1 MPVPFY
7 RSPEGQH
14 PRTLPNDSKPNLGLW
29 FNRFYNSFDAEDWSV
44 DDSGKKAWI
53 ETVSAARGDTKVLE
67 AAAARLE
74 KLATG
79 LGAQCKDFKT
89 EWHLATGLGLN
100 HPVENGF
107 TWHHTLGVPY
117 LPASGVKGMLRG
129 WVEAWM
135 EHADDASRNAQI
147 ARWFGAVK
155 ETKKDDAAKE
165 KSEQTENHIG
175 NLIFFDAIP
184 SSVVTLK
191 CDIMTPHMGKWYE
204 KGADITEPDYAESL
218 PADWHSPVPVPFLV
232 VSNATFRFV
241 IAPRL
246 SGNAEKDAQ
255 AKADAQEAM
264 VQLGDAL
271 QWMGAGAKTAA
282 GYGRMISQ
290 EDKTKADLAD
300 SGIKTGYSVWENA
313 KATWNAGKQELSVT
327 KDGKSASTKDNEAQ
341 EFIATLKPESQ
352 DRLLKKKKSLAVQAT
367 VEEIGNQKK
376 LISLIE
382 MPS

>member
-53 ETVSAARGDTKVLE
+53 ETVSAARGDPKVLE

-147 ARWFGAVK
+147 TRWFGAVK
-155 ETKKDDAAKE
+155 GEL
-165 KSEQTENHIG
+165 EQTENHIG

-204 KGADITEPDYAESL
+204 KGADITEPHYAESL

-264 VQLGDAL
+264 VQLGYAL

-327 KDGKSASTKDNEAQ
+327 KDRDSVSVRGVEAKMFFDKMSAETQA
-341 EFIATLKPESQ
+341 
-352 DRLLKKKKSLAVQAT
+352 RLKKGKQLVVVAT
-367 VEEIGNQKK
+367 VMEMGNKIT
-376 LISLIE
+376 LIDLSG
-382 MPS
+382 

>member
-7 RSPEGQH
+7 RSREGQSH
-14 PRTLPNDSKPNLGLW
+14 PRTLPTDSSPNLGLW
-29 FNRFYNSFDAEDWSV
+29 FNRFYNSFEPEDWSV
-44 DDSGKKAWI
+44 NDEGKRDWI
-53 ETVSAARGDTKVLE
+53 NTVSAARGDGKILE

-74 KLATG
+74 KLAKG

-135 EHADDASRNAQI
+135 EHADDQARNEKI
-147 ARWFGAVK
+147 ARWFGAVNG
-155 ETKKDDAAKE
+155 EL
-165 KSEQTENHIG
+165 EQTENHIG

-184 SSVVTLK
+184 SGVVTLK

-204 KGADITEPDYAESL
+204 KGADITKTDYADSL

-241 IAPRL
+241 IAPRV

-255 AKADAQEAM
+255 AKADAEEAM
-264 VQLGDAL
+264 IQLGYAL

-282 GYGRMISQ
+282 GYGRMIKITSAIASSSS
-290 EDKTKADLAD
+290 T
-300 SGIKTGYSVWENA
+300 T
-313 KATWNAGKQELSVT
+313 TWNDALVKYDKSSGSLTVT
-327 KDGKSASTKDNEAQ
+327 NKTDKKSTTPLKGAQ
-341 EFIATLKPESQ
+341 SKKLFESFSESAQ
-352 DRLLKKKKSLAVQAT
+352 KLLREGKKSLSVRAEVM
-367 VEEIGNQKK
+367 IKGNQND
-376 LISLIE
+376 LIKIDPL
-382 MPS
+382 P

>member
-53 ETVSAARGDTKVLE
+53 ETVSVARGDPKVLE

-135 EHADDASRNAQI
+135 EHTDDQARNEKI
-147 ARWFGAVK
+147 VRWFGAVNG
-155 ETKKDDAAKE
+155 EL
-165 KSEQTENHIG
+165 EQTENHIG

-184 SSVVTLK
+184 SGVVTLK
-191 CDIMTPHMGKWYE
+191 CDTMTPHMGKWYE
-204 KGADITEPDYAESL
+204 KGADITETDYADSL

-241 IAPRL
+241 IAPRV

-255 AKADAQEAM
+255 AKADAEEAM
-264 VQLGDAL
+264 IQLGYAL

-282 GYGRMISQ
+282 GYGRMISP
-290 EDKTKADLAD
+290 EDKKKADLAG
-300 SGIKTGYSVWENA
+300 SGISTGSCVWENA
-313 KATWNAGKQELSVT
+313 NATWNAGKQELSVT
-327 KDGKSASTKDNEAQ
+327 KDDKKALVKDPDAKRFFDKLSDDAQ
-341 EFIATLKPESQ
+341 N
-352 DRLLKKKKSLAVQAT
+352 RLKKGKKPVVHAT
-367 VEEIGNQKK
+367 VQQIGNKIT
-376 LISLIE
+376 LIDLSG
-382 MPS
+382 

>member
-29 FNRFYNSFDAEDWSV
+29 FNRFYNSFAPEDWSV
-44 DDSGKKAWI
+44 NDEGKRDWI
-53 ETVSAARGDTKVLE
+53 NTVSAARGDPKVLE

-74 KLATG
+74 NLAKG

-135 EHADDASRNAQI
+135 EHADDASRNAHI
-147 ARWFGAVK
+147 ARWFGAVDGELDQK
-155 ETKKDDAAKE
+155 A
-165 KSEQTENHIG
+165 NHIG

-184 SSVVTLK
+184 STAVALK

-204 KGADITEPDYAESL
+204 KGEDMTAGDYAESL

-246 SGNAEKDAQ
+246 SGNVEKDTQ
-255 AKADAQEAM
+255 AKADAKEAM
-264 VQLGDAL
+264 IQLGHAL

-282 GYGRMISQ
+282 GYGRMISP
-290 EDKTKADLAD
+290 EDKQKADLAD
-300 SGIKTGYSVWENA
+300 SGIISGYSEWNNA
-313 KATWNAGKQELSVT
+313 KATWNPGKQELSVT
-327 KDGKSASTKDNEAQ
+327 QDSKNASVKGDEAKA
-341 EFIATLKPESQ
+341 FVAKLKPESQ
-352 DRLLKKKKSLAVQAT
+352 DRLLKKKKPLAVQAT
-367 VEEIGNQKK
+367 VEETGNQKK

>member
-53 ETVSAARGDTKVLE
+53 ETVSVARGDPKVLE

-135 EHADDASRNAQI
+135 EHADDVSRNAQI

-204 KGADITEPDYAESL
+204 KGADITEPHYAESL

-282 GYGRMISQ
+282 GYGRMIKITSAIASSSS
-290 EDKTKADLAD
+290 T
-300 SGIKTGYSVWENA
+300 T
-313 KATWNAGKQELSVT
+313 TWNDALVKYDKSSGSLTVT
-327 KDGKSASTKDNEAQ
+327 NKTDKKSTTPLKGAQ
-341 EFIATLKPESQ
+341 SKKLFESFSESAQ
-352 DRLLKKKKSLAVQAT
+352 KLLKEGKKSLSVRAEVM
-367 VEEIGNQKK
+367 IKGNQND
-376 LISLIE
+376 LIKIDPL
-382 MPS
+382 P

>member
-29 FNRFYNSFDAEDWSV
+29 FNRFYNAFDAEDWSV
-44 DDSGKKAWI
+44 DDQGKRDWI
-53 ETVSAARGDTKVLE
+53 NTVSAARGDPKVLE

-74 KLATG
+74 KLAKG

-135 EHADDASRNAQI
+135 EHTDDASRNAQI
-147 ARWFGAVK
+147 ARWFGAVDGELDQK
-155 ETKKDDAAKE
+155 A
-165 KSEQTENHIG
+165 NHIG
-175 NLIFFDAIP
+175 NLMFFDAIP
-184 SSVVTLK
+184 STAVALK

-204 KGADITEPDYAESL
+204 KGEDMTDSDDAESL

-246 SGNAEKDAQ
+246 SGNAEKDTQ
-255 AKADAQEAM
+255 AKADAKEAM
-264 VQLGDAL
+264 IQLGHAL

-282 GYGRMISQ
+282 GYGRMISP
-290 EDKTKADLAD
+290 EDKQKADLAD
-300 SGIKTGYSVWENA
+300 SGITSGYSEWNNA
-313 KATWNAGKQELSVT
+313 KANWNPGKQELSVT
-327 KDGKSASTKDNEAQ
+327 QDSKSASVKGDEAKA
-341 EFIATLKPESQ
+341 FIATLKPESQ
-352 DRLLKKKKSLAVQAT
+352 DRLLKKKKPLAVQAT
-367 VEEIGNQKK
+367 VEEIGKQKK
-376 LISLIE
+376 LIRLIE